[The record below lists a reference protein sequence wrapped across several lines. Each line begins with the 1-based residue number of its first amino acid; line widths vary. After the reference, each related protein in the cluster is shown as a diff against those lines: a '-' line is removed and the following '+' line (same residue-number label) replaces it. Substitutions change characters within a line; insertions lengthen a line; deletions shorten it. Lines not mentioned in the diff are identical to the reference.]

1 MQGFFRTARTR
12 YAVGGREIPEGARV
26 LLLFGP
32 ATATRASTPIPTSFR
47 AARNPEDHLAFGGG
61 IHFCLGAS
69 LARMEGA
76 AVLGELVRRVRGF
89 ELAGPVERTQNPTL
103 RGARR
108 LPLRIAR

>member
-1 MQGFFRTARTR
+1 M
-12 YAVGGREIPEGARV
+12 
-26 LLLFGP
+26 LLLFGAANRDP
-32 ATATRASTPIPTSFR
+32 RKYADPDVFR

-89 ELAGPVERTQNPTL
+89 ELGGPVERTCNPTL

>member
-1 MQGFFRTARTR
+1 
-12 YAVGGREIPEGARV
+12 VGDREIPEGARV
-26 LLLFGP
+26 LLLFGAANRDP
-32 ATATRASTPIPTSFR
+32 RKYPDPDVFR
-47 AARNPEDHLAFGGG
+47 AARNPDDHLAFGGG

-89 ELAGPVERTQNPTL
+89 EVTGPVERTCNPTL

-108 LPLRIAR
+108 LPLHIAQ